1 MRRIALVM
9 AAFMLAFTVS
19 GCGKEAAPT
28 NTAADFSCPTDNTKA
43 FPKVRLAADLGIA
56 FGVFHH
62 WIWNPYQAGSFKKGA
77 DHRLWKLGKAGIAA
91 AVVTHYIGNAAD
103 NVKADPTMCKVF
115 GKPMAALADKVSNL
129 KSIITSGNLGD
140 LTSVAG
146 AVTSM
151 TGLLK
156 QNGQSITESSDLN
169 PTTQP

>member
-1 MRRIALVM
+1 M
-9 AAFMLAFTVS
+9 AALMLAFTVS
-19 GCGKEAAPT
+19 ACGKEQAPT
-28 NTAADFSCPTDNTKA
+28 NTAASFSCPTDNTRA

-62 WIWNPYQAGSFKKGA
+62 WIWKPYQEHELQKGA
-77 DHRLWKLGKAGIAA
+77 DHRLWNIGKAAIAA

-103 NVKADPTMCKVF
+103 NVKADPTMCNLF
-115 GKPMAALADKVSNL
+115 GKPMAKLSDLVSNL
-129 KSIITSGNLGD
+129 KSAVTHGDFGHMTSI
-140 LTSVAG
+140 AG

-156 QNGQSITESSDLN
+156 SNGQSITESSNLH